1 MRHISTTPFGR
12 RPVSAGLLAGLALA
26 EAPAPDSIPDKW
38 ALLRDLTTAR
48 LAYGVS
54 DRDLAVL
61 SGLLS
66 FHRGKDLADDDG
78 LIVFP
83 SNNALSERVHGMA
96 ESTLRRHIAA
106 LVRAGLIAR
115 RDSPNGKRYAT
126 RDMGG
131 ALDRV
136 FGFDLRPLLVR
147 SAEIAE
153 KAHAAR
159 VEALTLRRLRE
170 AVVIR
175 LRDAGKLLSWAAEC
189 GDSPDAALELRLTDL
204 LRRIRRRLDADDLRD
219 MGAESDALLVD
230 IKGIVTQET
239 EEMNGSDAKNERHYQ
254 NSNPYPYDIEPCR
267 EPAKAAAAAAAGK
280 PRSAS
285 PDEPPI
291 PLGLVLK
298 AAPDIRD
305 YAPGG
310 LRTWRD
316 LVAVAE
322 FVRPMLGISPDAWA
336 EACRHMGDANAA
348 VTLACILQKSAEI
361 MRPGG
366 YLRAL
371 TEKAASDGFSPGPM
385 VMALLRSENAR
396 AV

>member
-12 RPVSAGLLAGLALA
+12 RPVTAGLLASQALA
-26 EAPAPDSIPDKW
+26 EAPAPDTAPDKW
-38 ALLRDLTTAR
+38 ALLRDLTAAR

-66 FHRGKDLADDDG
+66 FHPGKELADDDG

-83 SNNALSERVHGMA
+83 SNIALSERVHGMA

-106 LVRAGLIAR
+106 LVQAGLIAR

-153 KAHAAR
+153 LARAAR
-159 VEALTLRRLRE
+159 AEALSLRRLRE
-170 AVVIR
+170 AVIIR
-175 LRDAGKLLSWAAEC
+175 LRDAAKLLAWLW
-189 GDSPDAALELRLTDL
+189 DAGHDVAGHETQLRALQ
-204 LRRIRRRLDADDLRD
+204 RRIRRRLDADDLREL
-219 MGAESDALLVD
+219 GTESEAMLGD
-230 IKGIVTQET
+230 IRQVLRLET
-239 EEMNGSDAKNERHYQ
+239 EEMSGNDIENERHYQ
-254 NSNPYPYDIEPCR
+254 NSNPYPYDIELCQ
-267 EPAKAAAAAAAGK
+267 EKAKAAGVVSERIAPK
-280 PRSAS
+280 
-285 PDEPPI
+285 DEPSI
-291 PLGLVLK
+291 PLALVLK
-298 AAPDIRD
+298 AVPDIRD

-310 LRTWRD
+310 LRSWRD
-316 LVAVAE
+316 LVAVAD
-322 FVRPMLGISPDAWA
+322 FVRPMLGVSPDAWA
-336 EACRHMGDANAA
+336 EARRHMGDINAA
-348 VTLACILQKSAEI
+348 VTLACILQRSGEI

-371 TEKAASDGFSPGPM
+371 TEKAAGNGFSPGPM
-385 VMALLRSENAR
+385 VMALLRAENTR